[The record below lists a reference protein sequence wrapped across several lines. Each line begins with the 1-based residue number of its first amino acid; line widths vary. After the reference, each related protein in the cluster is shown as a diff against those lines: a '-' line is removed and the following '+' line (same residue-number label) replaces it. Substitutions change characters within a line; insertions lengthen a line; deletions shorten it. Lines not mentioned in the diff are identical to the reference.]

1 MALKI
6 TVDKPEFNLRET
18 LTRLDT
24 ERIPYE
30 KMPVGSVIQVQQHH
44 LYGSGQVTTS
54 SGSFQD
60 SGLFI
65 DFNPKFANSRL
76 LVTCEFNA
84 QSGNSSG
91 SGIRWSIFR
100 NIDGTATTSSP
111 SENLLSN
118 AAQQMSISYQSGSG
132 YIHEGT
138 SLTIE
143 DKPKTIK
150 KVQYRLF
157 FFSHSGSASYS
168 VGVARDWGGAHFTVM
183 EVRE

>member
-44 LYGSGQVTTS
+44 LYGSGQVNTTS
-54 SGSFQD
+54 SSFQD

-65 DFNPKFANSRL
+65 DFHPKFANSRL
-76 LVTCEFNA
+76 LITCEFNA
-84 QSGNSSG
+84 QSGNQSNSG
-91 SGIRWSIFR
+91 LRWSILR
-100 NIDGTATTSSP
+100 EIDGTATTSSA
-111 SENLLSN
+111 NLLGNS
-118 AAQQMSISYQSGSG
+118 AQQVSITYHSPSG

-150 KVQYRLF
+150 RVQYRMF
-157 FFSHSGSASYS
+157 FQSHNNSAS

>member
-44 LYGSGQVTTS
+44 LYGSGQVNTTS
-54 SGSFQD
+54 SSFQD

-65 DFNPKFANSRL
+65 DFHPKFANSRL

-84 QSGNSSG
+84 QSGSG
-91 SGIRWSIFR
+91 TNSGIRWSIFR
-100 NIDGTATTSSP
+100 EIDGTAVAGVP
-111 SENLLSN
+111 SENLLGSSSST
-118 AAQQMSISYQSGSG
+118 MTISYHSPSG

-138 SLTIE
+138 SMTIE

-150 KVQYRLF
+150 RVQYRLF
-157 FFSHSGSASYS
+157 FFSHNGSGS

>member
-44 LYGSGQVTTS
+44 LYGSGQVNTTS
-54 SGSFQD
+54 SSFQD

-65 DFNPKFANSRL
+65 DFHPKFANSRL

-84 QSGNSSG
+84 QSGDAANSG
-91 SGIRWSIFR
+91 LRWSVLR
-100 NIDGTATTSSP
+100 EIDGTPTASRMITNITIPAPGTAAVPMLASTVVRTIVNCAPISSDMF
-111 SENLLSN
+111 N
-118 AAQQMSISYQSGSG
+118 
-132 YIHEGT
+132 
-138 SLTIE
+138 
-143 DKPKTIK
+143 
-150 KVQYRLF
+150 V
-157 FFSHSGSASYS
+157 
-168 VGVARDWGGAHFTVM
+168 
-183 EVRE
+183 

>member
-6 TVDKPEFNLRET
+6 TVDKPEFNLREK

-24 ERIPYE
+24 ERVPYE

-44 LYGSGQVTTS
+44 LYGSGQVNTTS
-54 SGSFQD
+54 SSFQD

-65 DFNPKFANSRL
+65 DFHPKFANSRL
-76 LVTCEFNA
+76 LVTCEVNA
-84 QSGNSSG
+84 QSGDQSN

-100 NIDGTATTSSP
+100 NIDGTATASSP
-111 SENLLSN
+111 SENILGNSSS
-118 AAQQMSISYQSGSG
+118 QMSISYHSPSG

-138 SLTIE
+138 SITME

-150 KVQYRLF
+150 KVQNRLF
-157 FFSHSGSASYS
+157 FFSHNGSGN

>member
-1 MALKI
+1 MVHINI
-6 TVDKPEFNLRET
+6 TKEQFNLREK

-24 ERIPYE
+24 EKIPYE

-44 LYGSGQVTTS
+44 LYGSGQVNTTS
-54 SGSFQD
+54 SSFQD

-65 DFNPKFANSRL
+65 DIHPKFANSRF

-84 QSGNSSG
+84 QSGNQTN

-100 NIDGTATTSSP
+100 NINEAATTSSP
-111 SENLLSN
+111 SVNLLSN
-118 AAQQMSISYQSGSG
+118 AGQAMSISYLDVNG
-132 YIHEGT
+132 YLHEGT

-157 FFSHSGSASYS
+157 FFSHNGSGS

>member
-44 LYGSGQVTTS
+44 LYGSGQVQTS
-54 SGSFQD
+54 SSSFQD

-65 DFNPKFANSRL
+65 DFHPKFANSRL

-84 QSGNSSG
+84 QSGNQSNSG
-91 SGIRWSIFR
+91 LRWSILR
-100 NIDGTATTSSP
+100 EIDGTPTASSA
-111 SENLLSN
+111 NLLGNSSRTV
-118 AAQQMSISYQSGSG
+118 SITYSSVAG

-138 SLTIE
+138 SITME

-150 KVQYRLF
+150 RVQYRMF
-157 FFSHSGSASYS
+157 FFSHNGTA
-168 VGVARDWGGAHFTVM
+168 VGVSRDWGGAHFTVM

>member
-1 MALKI
+1 
-6 TVDKPEFNLRET
+6 
-18 LTRLDT
+18 
-24 ERIPYE
+24 
-30 KMPVGSVIQVQQHH
+30 MPVGSVIQVQQHH
-44 LYGSGQVTTS
+44 LYGSGQVNTTS
-54 SGSFQD
+54 TTFQD

-65 DFNPKFANSRL
+65 DIHPKFANSRF

-84 QSGNSSG
+84 QSGNSTN

-100 NIDGTATTSSP
+100 NINDTATTSSP
-111 SENLLSN
+111 SVNLLSN
-118 AAQQMSISYQSGSG
+118 AGQAMSISYLDVNG
-132 YIHEGT
+132 YLHEGT

-157 FFSHSGSASYS
+157 FFSHNGSGS

>member
-24 ERIPYE
+24 ERVPYE

-44 LYGSGQVTTS
+44 LYGSGQVQTTS
-54 SGSFQD
+54 STFQD

-65 DFNPKFANSRL
+65 DFHPKFANSRL

-84 QSGNSSG
+84 QSGNASNSG
-91 SGIRWSIFR
+91 LRWSIFR

-111 SENLLSN
+111 SVNLLSN
-118 AAQQMSISYQSGSG
+118 ASQQMSITYHSPSG

-150 KVQYRLF
+150 RVQYRLF
-157 FFSHSGSASYS
+157 FFSHNGSAT

>member
-1 MALKI
+1 MVHVNVTKE
-6 TVDKPEFNLRET
+6 EFNFREK

-24 ERIPYE
+24 EKIPYE

-44 LYGSGQVTTS
+44 LYGSGQVTTT

-65 DFNPKFANSRL
+65 DFHPKFANSRL

-84 QSGNSSG
+84 QSGNQTN

-100 NIDGTATTSSP
+100 NINEAATSS
-111 SENLLSN
+111 SVNILGN
-118 AAQQMSISYQSGSG
+118 ASQQMSISYLSGSG

-157 FFSHSGSASYS
+157 FFSHNGNAS

>member
-1 MALKI
+1 MVHVNVTKE
-6 TVDKPEFNLRET
+6 EFNFREK

-30 KMPVGSVIQVQQHH
+30 KMPVGSIIQVQQSH
-44 LYGSGQVTTS
+44 LYGSGQVTTT

-65 DFNPKFANSRL
+65 DFHPKFANSRL
-76 LVTCEFNA
+76 LVTCAFNA
-84 QSGNSSG
+84 QSGNASN
-91 SGIRWSIFR
+91 SGIRWTIYR
-100 NIDGTATTSSP
+100 NINEAATSS
-111 SENLLSN
+111 SN
-118 AAQQMSISYQSGSG
+118 NILGNSGANMTISYHSQSG

-157 FFSHSGSASYS
+157 FRSHNSSTS

>member
-1 MALKI
+1 MVHINVTK
-6 TVDKPEFNLRET
+6 EQFNLRET

-24 ERIPYE
+24 EKIPYE

-44 LYGSGQVTTS
+44 LYGSGQVNTTS
-54 SGSFQD
+54 SSFQD

-65 DFNPKFANSRL
+65 DFHPKFANSRL

-84 QSGNSSG
+84 QSGGQTN

-111 SENLLSN
+111 SVNLLSN
-118 AAQQMSISYQSGSG
+118 AAQSMSISYLDVNG

-157 FFSHSGSASYS
+157 FFSHNGSGN

>member
-44 LYGSGQVTTS
+44 LYGSGQVNTTS
-54 SGSFQD
+54 SSFQD

-65 DFNPKFANSRL
+65 DFHPKFANSRL

-84 QSGNSSG
+84 QSGNQSNSG
-91 SGIRWSIFR
+91 LRWSIFR
-100 NIDGTATTSSP
+100 NIDGTAIATAP
-111 SENLLSN
+111 SVNLLGNSS
-118 AAQQMSISYQSGSG
+118 AQMSITYHNPSG

-157 FFSHSGSASYS
+157 FFSHNGSGN
-168 VGVARDWGGAHFTVM
+168 VGVARDWGGAHFTVI

>member
-1 MALKI
+1 MVHINISK
-6 TVDKPEFNLRET
+6 EQFNLRET

-44 LYGSGQVTTS
+44 LYGSGQVQTTS
-54 SGSFQD
+54 SSSQD

-65 DFNPKFANSRL
+65 DFHPKFANSRL

-84 QSGNSSG
+84 QSGNQSNSG
-91 SGIRWSIFR
+91 LRWSIHR
-100 NIDGTATTSSP
+100 QIDGTATAS
-111 SENLLSN
+111 SENLLGNSSQN
-118 AAQQMSISYQSGSG
+118 VTITYHSPSG

-138 SLTIE
+138 SMTIE

-150 KVQYRLF
+150 RVQYRMF
-157 FFSHSGSASYS
+157 FQSHNNSAS

-183 EVRE
+183 EIRE

>member
-44 LYGSGQVTTS
+44 LYGSGQVQTT

-65 DFNPKFANSRL
+65 DFHPKFTNSRL

-84 QSGNSSG
+84 QSGNQSNSG
-91 SGIRWSIFR
+91 LRWTIFR
-100 NIDGTATTSSP
+100 EIDGTATTSSV
-111 SENLLSN
+111 NLLANSS
-118 AAQQMSISYQSGSG
+118 QQVSISFHYPTG

-138 SLTIE
+138 S
-143 DKPKTIK
+143 
-150 KVQYRLF
+150 
-157 FFSHSGSASYS
+157 SGRSEFVGLKRINNTTTAVATAIS
-168 VGVARDWGGAHFTVM
+168 VSDGLVA
-183 EVRE
+183 EQ

>member
-1 MALKI
+1 MVHINI
-6 TVDKPEFNLRET
+6 TKEEFNFREK

-24 ERIPYE
+24 EKIPYE
-30 KMPVGSVIQVQQHH
+30 KMPVGSIIQVQQHH
-44 LYGSGQVTTS
+44 LYGSGQVNTTS
-54 SGSFQD
+54 SSFQD

-65 DFNPKFANSRL
+65 DFHPKFANSRL

-84 QSGNSSG
+84 QSGNASNSG
-91 SGIRWSIFR
+91 LRWSIFR

-111 SENLLSN
+111 SVNLLSN
-118 AAQQMSISYQSGSG
+118 ASQQMSITYHSPSG

-157 FFSHSGSASYS
+157 FFSHAGGN

>member
-1 MALKI
+1 MVHINI
-6 TVDKPEFNLRET
+6 TKEQFNLREK

-24 ERIPYE
+24 EKIPYE
-30 KMPVGSVIQVQQHH
+30 KMPVGSIIQVQQHH
-44 LYGSGQVTTS
+44 LYGSGQVNTS
-54 SGSFQD
+54 SSSFQD

-65 DFNPKFANSRL
+65 DFHPKFANSRL

-84 QSGNSSG
+84 QSGNQSNG
-91 SGIRWSIFR
+91 GLRWSIFR

-111 SENLLSN
+111 SVNILASSS
-118 AAQQMSISYQSGSG
+118 AQMSITFSSASG

-150 KVQYRLF
+150 RVQYRLF
-157 FFSHSGSASYS
+157 FFSHNGSAV

>member
-6 TVDKPEFNLRET
+6 TVDKPEFNLREK

-24 ERIPYE
+24 EKIPYE
-30 KMPVGSVIQVQQHH
+30 KMPVGSIIQVQQHH
-44 LYGSGQVTTS
+44 LYGSGQVNTTS
-54 SGSFQD
+54 SSFQD

-65 DFNPKFANSRL
+65 DFHPKFANSRL

-84 QSGNSSG
+84 QSGDQSN

-100 NIDGTATTSSP
+100 NINEAATTSSP
-111 SENLLSN
+111 SVNILASSS
-118 AAQQMSISYQSGSG
+118 AQMSISYHSPSG

-138 SLTIE
+138 SITME

-150 KVQYRLF
+150 KVQYRMF
-157 FFSHSGSASYS
+157 FQSHNNSAT
-168 VGVARDWGGAHFTVM
+168 VGVARDWGGIMIKA
-183 EVRE
+183 EEIRQ

>member
-1 MALKI
+1 MVHINI
-6 TVDKPEFNLRET
+6 TKEQFNLREK

-24 ERIPYE
+24 EKIPYE

-44 LYGSGQVTTS
+44 LYGSGQVNTTS
-54 SGSFQD
+54 TTFQD

-65 DFNPKFANSRL
+65 DIHPKFANSRF

-84 QSGNSSG
+84 QSGNSTN

-100 NIDGTATTSSP
+100 NINYTATTSSP
-111 SENLLSN
+111 SVNLLSN
-118 AAQQMSISYQSGSG
+118 AGQAMSISYLDVNG
-132 YIHEGT
+132 YLHEGT

-157 FFSHSGSASYS
+157 FFSHNGSGS

>member
-30 KMPVGSVIQVQQHH
+30 KMPVGSVIQVQKHQ
-44 LYGSGQVTTS
+44 LVGSGQVNTTS
-54 SGSFQD
+54 SSYQD

-65 DFNPKFANSRL
+65 DFHPKFANSRL

-84 QSGNSSG
+84 QSGNQSN
-91 SGIRWSIFR
+91 SGIIWTVFR
-100 NIDGTATTSSP
+100 EIDGTATSSSVNTFSASSP
-111 SENLLSN
+111 RTITYHSP
-118 AAQQMSISYQSGSG
+118 AG

-157 FFSHSGSASYS
+157 FHSHNGSAS
-168 VGVARDWGGAHFTVM
+168 VGVAKDWGGAHFTVM

>member
-1 MALKI
+1 MVHVNVTKE
-6 TVDKPEFNLRET
+6 EFNFREK

-24 ERIPYE
+24 EKIPYE
-30 KMPVGSVIQVQQHH
+30 KMPVGSVIQVQQSH
-44 LYGSGQVTTS
+44 LYGSGQVTTT

-65 DFNPKFANSRL
+65 DFHPKFANSRL
-76 LVTCEFNA
+76 LVTCAFNA
-84 QSGNSSG
+84 QSGNASN
-91 SGIRWSIFR
+91 SGIRWTIFR
-100 NIDGTATTSSP
+100 KIEDTATSS
-111 SENLLSN
+111 SENILGNSGST
-118 AAQQMSISYQSGSG
+118 MTISYHSESG

-157 FFSHSGSASYS
+157 FRSHNSSTS

>member
-1 MALKI
+1 MVHINI
-6 TVDKPEFNLRET
+6 TKEQFNLREK

-24 ERIPYE
+24 EKIPYE

-44 LYGSGQVTTS
+44 LYGSGQVNTTS
-54 SGSFQD
+54 TSFQD

-65 DFNPKFANSRL
+65 DIHPKFANSRF

-84 QSGNSSG
+84 QSGNSTN

-100 NIDGTATTSSP
+100 NINDTATTSSP
-111 SENLLSN
+111 SVNLLSN
-118 AAQQMSISYQSGSG
+118 AGQAMSISYLDVNG
-132 YIHEGT
+132 YLHEGT

-157 FFSHSGSASYS
+157 FFSHNGSGS

>member
-1 MALKI
+1 MVHINI
-6 TVDKPEFNLRET
+6 TKEQFNLREK

-24 ERIPYE
+24 EKIPYE

-44 LYGSGQVTTS
+44 LYGSGQVNTTS
-54 SGSFQD
+54 TTFQD

-65 DFNPKFANSRL
+65 DIHPKFANSRF

-84 QSGNSSG
+84 QSGNSTN

-100 NIDGTATTSSP
+100 NINDTATTSSP
-111 SENLLSN
+111 SVNLLSN
-118 AAQQMSISYQSGSG
+118 AGQAMSISYLDVNG
-132 YIHEGT
+132 YLHEGT

-157 FFSHSGSASYS
+157 FFSHNGSGS

>member
-1 MALKI
+1 MVLRI
-6 TVDKPEFNLRET
+6 NLHKPEFNLRET

-24 ERIPYE
+24 ERVPYE

-44 LYGSGQVTTS
+44 LYGSGQVTTTS
-54 SGSFQD
+54 SSFQD

-65 DFNPKFANSRL
+65 DFHPKFANSRL
-76 LVTCEFNA
+76 LVTCAFNA
-84 QSGNSSG
+84 QSGNASN
-91 SGIRWSIFR
+91 SGIRWTIYR
-100 NIDGTATTSSP
+100 NITSPATSS
-111 SENLLSN
+111 SENVLGNSGSN
-118 AAQQMSISYQSGSG
+118 MTISYHSQSG

-157 FFSHSGSASYS
+157 FRSHNGTGN

>member
-1 MALKI
+1 MVHINI
-6 TVDKPEFNLRET
+6 TKEQFNLREK

-24 ERIPYE
+24 EKIPYE
-30 KMPVGSVIQVQQHH
+30 KMPVGSIIQVQQHH
-44 LYGSGQVTTS
+44 LYGSGQVNTS
-54 SGSFQD
+54 SSSFQD

-65 DFNPKFANSRL
+65 DFHPKFANSRL

-84 QSGNSSG
+84 QSGNASNSG
-91 SGIRWSIFR
+91 LRWSIFR

-111 SENLLSN
+111 SVNLLSN
-118 AAQQMSISYQSGSG
+118 ASQQMSITYHSPSG

-150 KVQYRLF
+150 RVQYRLF
-157 FFSHSGSASYS
+157 FFSHNGSAT

>member
-1 MALKI
+1 MVHVNVTKE
-6 TVDKPEFNLRET
+6 EFNFREK

-24 ERIPYE
+24 EKIPYE

-44 LYGSGQVTTS
+44 LYGSGQVTTT

-65 DFNPKFANSRL
+65 DFHPKFANSRL

-84 QSGNSSG
+84 QSGNASN

-100 NIDGTATTSSP
+100 NINEAATTSSP
-111 SENLLSN
+111 SVNILGNSS
-118 AAQQMSISYQSGSG
+118 AQMSISYLDVNG

-157 FFSHSGSASYS
+157 FFSHNGSGS

>member
-1 MALKI
+1 MVHINVTK
-6 TVDKPEFNLRET
+6 EQFNLRET

-24 ERIPYE
+24 EKIPYE

-84 QSGNSSG
+84 QSGGQTN

-111 SENLLSN
+111 SVNLLSN
-118 AAQQMSISYQSGSG
+118 AAQSMSISYLDVNG

-157 FFSHSGSASYS
+157 FFSHNGSGN

>member
-44 LYGSGQVTTS
+44 LYGSGQVTTTS
-54 SGSFQD
+54 SSSQD

-65 DFNPKFANSRL
+65 DFHPKFANSRL

-84 QSGNSSG
+84 QSGNSSN
-91 SGIRWSIFR
+91 SGLRWTIHR
-100 NIDGTATTSSP
+100 EIDGTATSS
-111 SENLLSN
+111 SENLLGNSS
-118 AAQQMSISYQSGSG
+118 QQVSISYHSSSG

-150 KVQYRLF
+150 RVQYRLF
-157 FFSHSGSASYS
+157 FQSHSGSGSYS
-168 VGVARDWGGAHFTVM
+168 VGVSRDWGGAHFTVM

>member
-1 MALKI
+1 MVHVNVTKE
-6 TVDKPEFNLRET
+6 EFNFREK

-24 ERIPYE
+24 EKIPYE
-30 KMPVGSVIQVQQHH
+30 KMPVGSVIQVQQSH
-44 LYGSGQVTTS
+44 LYGSGQVTTT

-65 DFNPKFANSRL
+65 DFHPKFANSRL
-76 LVTCEFNA
+76 LVTCAFNA
-84 QSGNSSG
+84 QSGNASN
-91 SGIRWSIFR
+91 SGIRWTIYR
-100 NIDGTATTSSP
+100 NITSPATSS
-111 SENLLSN
+111 SENVLGNSGSN
-118 AAQQMSISYQSGSG
+118 MTISYHSQSG

-157 FFSHSGSASYS
+157 FRSHNGSTS
-168 VGVARDWGGAHFTVM
+168 VGVARNWGGAHIKVT

>member
-1 MALKI
+1 MVHINI
-6 TVDKPEFNLRET
+6 TKEQFNLREK

-24 ERIPYE
+24 EKIPYE

-44 LYGSGQVTTS
+44 LYGSGQVNTTS
-54 SGSFQD
+54 SSFQD

-65 DFNPKFANSRL
+65 DIHPKFANSRF

-84 QSGNSSG
+84 QSGNSTN

-100 NIDGTATTSSP
+100 NINDTATTSSP
-111 SENLLSN
+111 SVNLLSN
-118 AAQQMSISYQSGSG
+118 AGQAMSISYLDVNG
-132 YIHEGT
+132 YLHEGT

-157 FFSHSGSASYS
+157 FFSHNGSGS